1 MDETLPLPRCR
12 PAPRIGTNPL
22 VPANTTTNGFV
33 PAPAIATSPPMTHR
47 DHAPPEAIPLGLL
60 PLLLRILG
68 RLLILRRRLHFLML
82 PLYRRKEVAR
92 FVWTD
97 YSHNWRQLLQVG

>member
-1 MDETLPLPRCR
+1 VTTLLL
-12 PAPRIGTNPL
+12 I
-22 VPANTTTNGFV
+22 
-33 PAPAIATSPPMTHR
+33 
-47 DHAPPEAIPLGLL
+47 AIPLGLL

-82 PLYRRKEVAR
+82 PLYRREEVAR

-97 YSHNWRQLLQVG
+97 YSLNWRQLLQVG